1 MSDLKKREYYLTNK
15 DKRLAYQKQYYVNNK
30 ERIKRRR
37 ELRREAD
44 PEWGKKQQDYN
55 REYYRKNKM
64 RIMAQRKE
72 KAGEKPPLAD

>member
-44 PEWGKKQQDYN
+44 PEWGEKQQEYN
-55 REYYRKNKM
+55 KVYYRKNRE

-72 KAGEKPPLAD
+72 KAVKEPPLAD

>member
-72 KAGEKPPLAD
+72 KAGGKPPLAD

>member
-44 PEWGKKQQDYN
+44 PEWGKKQQEYN
-55 REYYRKNKM
+55 KVYYRKNRE

-72 KAGEKPPLAD
+72 KAVKEPPLAD